1 MSTQRKRH
9 SKYEVFNRG
18 FYKKVDAQDTL
29 DKVGIERLWKG
40 VSKTNVGDI
49 ENLKS
54 AGQLRKALTQKD
66 IKKWLLNIGQNL
78 KKKLLRS

>member
-66 IKKWLLNIGQNL
+66 IKKWLLNICQNL

>member
-66 IKKWLLNIGQNL
+66 IKKWLLNIGQSL